1 MTSETHRDVDTTRT
15 HRISDRS
22 VKALDA
28 PAAGNRIHYDD
39 DIRGFGVRVT
49 ASGQRSFVLTYR
61 IHGRQRR
68 CTIGQ
73 YPDWPV
79 TAARK
84 RAAELKRMVDV
95 GSDPLDEREQ
105 ARKAP
110 TIRDMWERYERESLP
125 GLSASSQVEVRRY
138 FKKLIL
144 PEIGTKRVK
153 DVSFDDCSAIHRKA
167 SARTPT
173 SANRAIAALRR
184 ALNLSITWGWID
196 RNPTKGLK
204 LNQEQKRERFL
215 SVDEIG
221 RLLKALDEHPRK
233 DSAEAIK
240 LILLTGCRR
249 GEALGARWD
258 QFDGEFRIWTK
269 PASTTKQR
277 RLHRVPVSA
286 PVTALLKSRKK
297 RVKGD
302 YVFPSIDGEALRE
315 VRRTWAGALQDAKI
329 EGVRLHDLRH
339 TFASVAVSQGHS
351 LPIVGAMLG
360 HSQPQTTARYAHL
373 YDAPL
378 TDALEAVA
386 RVMETASTA
395 TNVAGKAK

>member
-1 MTSETHRDVDTTRT
+1 MTPETHRSVDTTRT

-28 PAAGNRIHYDD
+28 PPTGNRIHYDD

-73 YPDWPV
+73 FPDWPV

-95 GSDPLDEREQ
+95 GTDPLDEREQ

-110 TIRDMWERYERESLP
+110 TVRDMWDRYERESLP
-125 GLSASSQVEVRRY
+125 GLSTSSQVEVRRY

-286 PVTALLKSRKK
+286 PVTALLKSRRK

-302 YVFPSIDGEALRE
+302 YVFPSVDGEALRE
-315 VRRTWAGALQDAKI
+315 VRRTWSGALQDAKI
-329 EGVRLHDLRH
+329 KGVRLHDLRH

-351 LPIVGAMLG
+351 LPVVGAMLG

-373 YDAPL
+373 YDDPL
-378 TDALEAVA
+378 VATTEAVA
-386 RVMETASTA
+386 SVMVASRKT
-395 TNVAGKAK
+395 